1 MKVREIMTTNVEC
14 VAPDTGVREL
24 ASKMKTL
31 GMNELKLRKLTLP
44 LGEGAKREPDRAKPQ
59 DRVRISRFE

>member
-44 LGEGAKREPDRAKPQ
+44 LGEG
-59 DRVRISRFE
+59 RVRVSRFE